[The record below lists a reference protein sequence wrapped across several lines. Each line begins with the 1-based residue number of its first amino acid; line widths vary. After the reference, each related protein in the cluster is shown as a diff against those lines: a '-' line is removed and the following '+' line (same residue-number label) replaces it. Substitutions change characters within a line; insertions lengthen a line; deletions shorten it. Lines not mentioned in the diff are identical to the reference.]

1 MDTFV
6 INGPTPLSGE
16 VRLSGAKNSVLKL
29 IAAALLVEGDTTLYN
44 VPAISDVETMT
55 GLIQLVGASVARP
68 GENTLVIS
76 VGNDLNTD
84 LAVREA
90 EKIRASI
97 VAMGPLLAR
106 RGHARLAI
114 PGGDDLGGRPI
125 DLHLDGFRAMG
136 AQIVEGTTD
145 DGVHWVEAYADKLTG
160 ANIKLPF
167 PSVGATENILMAAV
181 CAAGTTIIDNAARE
195 PEIADL
201 ATMLIH
207 MGAQITGAGSS
218 EIRVEGVS
226 VESLIP
232 VRHTVIPDRI
242 EAATFLAAVACAGG
256 EINIVN
262 ARADHLTMLIST
274 FGSMNLR
281 VSATNDGLWVSAPTN
296 KRLRACDVAT
306 LPYPGVA
313 TDYKPFIV
321 TTLATADG
329 TSIVTENLFADRF
342 KYFDELVAMGAD
354 ISVDAHHAIIR
365 GVAQLHGA
373 TVVSHDI
380 RGGAALIVGALGAQ
394 GQTVVTEAHHVLRGY
409 ADLDGRL
416 RALGADVTVA

>member
-1 MDTFV
+1 M
-6 INGPTPLSGE
+6 INGPTPLFGE

-29 IAAALLVEGDTTLYN
+29 IAASLLAPGQTVLRN
-44 VPAISDVETMT
+44 VPEISDVRTMA
-55 GLIQLVGASVARP
+55 GLVELVGSSVVH
-68 GENTLVIS
+68 GDDSTLTID
-76 VGNDLNTD
+76 VGVELTTD
-84 LAVREA
+84 LSVRAA

-106 RGHARLAI
+106 CGHARLAI

-125 DLHLDGFRAMG
+125 DLHIDGFRAMG
-136 AQIVEGTTD
+136 AEINEGTNA
-145 DGVHWVEAYADKLTG
+145 DGVHWVEARADKLTG

-181 CAAGTTIIDNAARE
+181 AAVGTTVIDNAARE

-201 ATMLIH
+201 ATMLIR
-207 MGAQITGAGSS
+207 MGARITGAGTS
-218 EIRVEGVS
+218 ELVVEGVPIQS
-226 VESLIP
+226 LVPVE
-232 VRHTVIPDRI
+232 HTVIPDRI

-262 ARADHLTMLIST
+262 ARADHLSMLIST

-281 VSATNDGLWVSAPTN
+281 VSVTADGLWASRPAD
-296 KRLRACDVAT
+296 KRLKATDVAT

-321 TTLATADG
+321 TSLATALG

-354 ISVDAHHAIIR
+354 ISVDNHHAIIR
-365 GVAQLHGA
+365 GVDQLHGA
-373 TVVSHDI
+373 SVVSHDI